1 MQTQHIGKNAIKKNL
16 TPLKA
21 IRAKCLDCAAEQ
33 PSEARNCMIYE
44 CSLFSY
50 RFGKNPN
57 RASKGN
63 LKGGFGTKYPTQ
75 LTIS

>member
-1 MQTQHIGKNAIKKNL
+1 MEKVKLALKKL

-21 IRAKCLDCAAEQ
+21 IRAKCLDCSAGQ
-33 PSEARNCMIYE
+33 PNEVKLCPHANCALY
-44 CSLFSY
+44 LY

-57 RASKGN
+57 RKGIGRK
-63 LKGGFGTKYPTQ
+63 LGPFCEKMPTQ